1 MNTQWKDFEKMKFLR
16 KTRLFSNFHPLHQN
30 ILQKNQ
36 MNFDQNFYCLKDFQ
50 SERQIIP
57 LAISS
62 KGRYALK

>member
-1 MNTQWKDFEKMKFLR
+1 MNTQWKDFEKMIFLR
-16 KTRLFSNFHPLHQN
+16 KIRPFSNFHPLLQN

-36 MNFDQNFYCLKDFQ
+36 MNFDQNFYSLKDFQ

-57 LAISS
+57 LAFSS